1 MYYKARFDPFL
12 CLSDVYTTEHLVES
26 RNVEKSIMRCIRDMQ
41 YRALGAHSCAAA
53 AQLPRR
59 CRATT
64 AEVPRNCC
72 ATAAHSRAAPAA
84 LLRGTRCTLA
94 LVPRATALS
103 PHTLL
108 DRLPKL
114 TKCRK
119 AFSTIL
125 RSHKIQAKSPS
136 WCLAARQKAGGRWY
150 RELTKDKETPYNWP
164 RGRGGT
170 WGAKGRRR
178 LKISARMSSARQAA
192 SPLLSCA
199 PWVYLSTQQALKVKG
214 IPKETPRFVAS
225 SSHLS
230 KPRMSSKEG
239 GADTKRTV
247 IHFKKLVMSR
257 TDPSMQDH
265 RNIYTV
271 FESHVKPNKELVAK
285 NIPPIEVY
293 IYAIKDILHPDVDYE
308 ALPSLLDLLSS
319 LEALRKFTLD
329 HAKKMLVWHDYYKKI
344 GQHEGQYSKE
354 DLARLRSITNPDT
367 EKTLRELYMYLIC
380 TCCQVIVYRTWT
392 SAKKGSDVVADT
404 LVQLNSLFP
413 ELNADY
419 RASSPRLFLADLS
432 EEERRKVEEC
442 GADAYDWIRE
452 SIAWLQ
458 ARAGDQTTH
467 CSPDGARSASL
478 EAVMPMVTICPSS
491 ARFIGMPRD
500 KAPPSNKLKRKHS
513 VEQLAPVKVPKLKDY
528 YSVKDDPTQQ
538 RPNELDA
545 GYIAMPVII
554 FGGGLSW
561 WEEEAREQREK
572 ERKRK
577 ERRLLQPSKS
587 FHQIVKQNRNLNVRL
602 AAEVRFAPNGVGAKR
617 PLERTASISAIPNL
631 GVPIQTTV
639 PVPRQR
645 SAERPP
651 YILALDDNV
660 LASIFNYVISDRRVD
675 DVDAT
680 DVHKNPRWILQHVCS
695 RFRNIMLANPAFF
708 AHVRITYEMAQ
719 QRAGLL
725 EYYLALSQDL
735 PLDVYMAGAK
745 DYVLISGFPFQQEMR
760 FEWTTSKT
768 PFKSVALVWAEAH
781 RWRSLVVLQDECVPA
796 DGPLPTCF
804 PLLERITI
812 RNNAGFPVEM
822 HAPKLDEESQHGR
835 PVSIQED
842 LPPYRLPWSLKWRTE
857 KHWETAGRREATI
870 ADWCEGKRW
879 ACPKGEE
886 NKYANPARAYEV
898 EFYAF

>member
-1 MYYKARFDPFL
+1 
-12 CLSDVYTTEHLVES
+12 
-26 RNVEKSIMRCIRDMQ
+26 
-41 YRALGAHSCAAA
+41 
-53 AQLPRR
+53 
-59 CRATT
+59 
-64 AEVPRNCC
+64 
-72 ATAAHSRAAPAA
+72 
-84 LLRGTRCTLA
+84 
-94 LVPRATALS
+94 
-103 PHTLL
+103 
-108 DRLPKL
+108 
-114 TKCRK
+114 
-119 AFSTIL
+119 
-125 RSHKIQAKSPS
+125 
-136 WCLAARQKAGGRWY
+136 
-150 RELTKDKETPYNWP
+150 
-164 RGRGGT
+164 
-170 WGAKGRRR
+170 
-178 LKISARMSSARQAA
+178 
-192 SPLLSCA
+192 
-199 PWVYLSTQQALKVKG
+199 
-214 IPKETPRFVAS
+214 
-225 SSHLS
+225 
-230 KPRMSSKEG
+230 MSSKEG
-239 GADTKRTV
+239 GAGTKRTV
-247 IHFKKLVMSR
+247 THFKKLVMSR
-257 TDPSMQDH
+257 TNPSMQDH

-319 LEALRKFTLD
+319 LEALREFTLD

-344 GQHEGQYSKE
+344 GQHEGQYLQE
-354 DLARLRSITNPDT
+354 DLARLRSITNPET

-413 ELNADY
+413 GLNMDY
-419 RASSPRLFLADLS
+419 RTSSPRLFLADLS
-432 EEERRKVEEC
+432 EEERSKVEEC

-452 SIAWLQ
+452 STAWLQ
-458 ARAGDQTTH
+458 ARVGDHPTDGDVSHWLTSAEFAAEYEPPITDEKLVGHVEDYMADVQH
-467 CSPDGARSASL
+467 IVDPSQGDARAHVHSLSLSP
-478 EAVMPMVTICPSS
+478 TFICIFPVVLRQLDFCLREMSQPPS
-491 ARFIGMPRD
+491 ARFMGMPRD

-513 VEQLAPVKVPKLKDY
+513 VEELAPVKVPKLKDY

-545 GYIAMPVII
+545 GYTAMPIII

-561 WEEEAREQREK
+561 WEEEAREQMEK

-587 FHQIVKQNRNLNVRL
+587 FHQIVKQNRSSNVRL
-602 AAEVRFAPNGVGAKR
+602 AAEVRFAPNGAGTRR
-617 PLERTASISAIPNL
+617 PLERTASINAIPNL
-631 GVPIQTTV
+631 GVPVQTKV
-639 PVPRQR
+639 SVPRQR
-645 SAERPP
+645 SAELPP

-660 LASIFNYVISDRRVD
+660 LASIFSYVISDRRVD
-675 DVDAT
+675 DMDAT

-695 RFRNIMLANPAFF
+695 RFRNIMLTNPAFF
-708 AHVRITYEMAQ
+708 TSVRITYEMAQ

-735 PLDVYMAGAK
+735 PLD
-745 DYVLISGFPFQQEMR
+745 DYQEMR
-760 FEWTTSKT
+760 FDWTTSKT

-781 RWRSLVVLQDECVPA
+781 RWRSLMVLQDECVPA

-804 PLLERITI
+804 PLLERIYI

-835 PVSIQED
+835 PVSIQEN

-857 KHWETAGRREATI
+857 RHWETAGRREATI

-879 ACPKGEE
+879 TCPKGEE
-886 NKYANPARAYEV
+886 SKYANPARAYEV

>member
-1 MYYKARFDPFL
+1 
-12 CLSDVYTTEHLVES
+12 
-26 RNVEKSIMRCIRDMQ
+26 
-41 YRALGAHSCAAA
+41 
-53 AQLPRR
+53 
-59 CRATT
+59 
-64 AEVPRNCC
+64 
-72 ATAAHSRAAPAA
+72 
-84 LLRGTRCTLA
+84 
-94 LVPRATALS
+94 
-103 PHTLL
+103 
-108 DRLPKL
+108 
-114 TKCRK
+114 
-119 AFSTIL
+119 
-125 RSHKIQAKSPS
+125 
-136 WCLAARQKAGGRWY
+136 
-150 RELTKDKETPYNWP
+150 
-164 RGRGGT
+164 
-170 WGAKGRRR
+170 
-178 LKISARMSSARQAA
+178 MSS
-192 SPLLSCA
+192 
-199 PWVYLSTQQALKVKG
+199 
-214 IPKETPRFVAS
+214 E
-225 SSHLS
+225 
-230 KPRMSSKEG
+230 EG

-247 IHFKKLVMSR
+247 THFKKLVMSR

-380 TCCQVIVYRTWT
+380 TSCQVIVYRTWT

-413 ELNADY
+413 ELNADC
-419 RASSPRLFLADLS
+419 RTSSPRLFLADLT

-458 ARAGDQTTH
+458 ARAGDQPTAEDVSRLLTSSEFAAEYEPPITDEKLVGH
-467 CSPDGARSASL
+467 VEDYMADVQHVVDPASRPTCPWSLFACVWSAFQSQGDARAHEHLPSLSP
-478 EAVMPMVTICPSS
+478 TFICIFPVVHRQLDFCLREMSQPPS

-500 KAPPSNKLKRKHS
+500 KAPPLKKLKRKHS
-513 VEQLAPVKVPKLKDY
+513 VEELAPVKVPKLTDY

-538 RPNELDA
+538 RPHELDA
-545 GYIAMPVII
+545 GYTAMPVII

-602 AAEVRFAPNGVGAKR
+602 AAEVRFAPNGAGAKR
-617 PLERTASISAIPNL
+617 HLERTASINAIPNL
-631 GVPIQTTV
+631 GVPVQNKV
-639 PVPRQR
+639 SVPRQR
-645 SAERPP
+645 SAELPP

-660 LASIFNYVISDRRVD
+660 LASIFHYVISDRRVD
-675 DVDAT
+675 DMDAT

-708 AHVRITYEMAQ
+708 TSVRITYEMAQ

-735 PLDVYMAGAK
+735 PLDVCMAGAK

-781 RWRSLVVLQDECVPA
+781 RWRSLLVLQDECVPH
-796 DGPLPTCF
+796 DGPLPTRF
-804 PLLERITI
+804 PLLERIYI

-835 PVSIQED
+835 PVSIQEN

-857 KHWETAGRREATI
+857 KHWETAGRRKATV

-879 ACPKGEE
+879 ICPKGEE

>member
-1 MYYKARFDPFL
+1 
-12 CLSDVYTTEHLVES
+12 
-26 RNVEKSIMRCIRDMQ
+26 
-41 YRALGAHSCAAA
+41 
-53 AQLPRR
+53 
-59 CRATT
+59 
-64 AEVPRNCC
+64 
-72 ATAAHSRAAPAA
+72 
-84 LLRGTRCTLA
+84 
-94 LVPRATALS
+94 
-103 PHTLL
+103 
-108 DRLPKL
+108 
-114 TKCRK
+114 
-119 AFSTIL
+119 
-125 RSHKIQAKSPS
+125 
-136 WCLAARQKAGGRWY
+136 
-150 RELTKDKETPYNWP
+150 
-164 RGRGGT
+164 
-170 WGAKGRRR
+170 
-178 LKISARMSSARQAA
+178 
-192 SPLLSCA
+192 
-199 PWVYLSTQQALKVKG
+199 
-214 IPKETPRFVAS
+214 
-225 SSHLS
+225 
-230 KPRMSSKEG
+230 MSSKEG

-247 IHFKKLVMSR
+247 THFKKLVTSR

-293 IYAIKDILHPDVDYE
+293 IYALKDILHPDVDYE

-354 DLARLRSITNPDT
+354 DLARLRSITNPET

-458 ARAGDQTTH
+458 ARAGDQPTAEDVSRLLTSAEFAAEYEPPITDEKLVGHVEDYMADVQHIVDPRRTTH
-467 CSPDGARSASL
+467 CSPDGAKPESL
-478 EAVMPMVTICPSS
+478 EAVMPMATICSQGDAPAHKMSQPPS
-491 ARFIGMPRD
+491 ARFLGMPRD
-500 KAPPSNKLKRKHS
+500 KAPPLNKLKRKHS
-513 VEQLAPVKVPKLKDY
+513 LEELAPVKVPKLKDY

-538 RPNELDA
+538 RPHELDA
-545 GYIAMPVII
+545 GYTAMPVII

-587 FHQIVKQNRNLNVRL
+587 FHQIVKQNRSPNVRL
-602 AAEVRFAPNGVGAKR
+602 AVEVRFAPNGAGAKR
-617 PLERTASISAIPNL
+617 PLERTASINAIPNL
-631 GVPIQTTV
+631 GVPVQSKV
-639 PVPRQR
+639 SVPRQR
-645 SAERPP
+645 SAELPP
-651 YILALDDNV
+651 YILALDDNI
-660 LASIFNYVISDRRVD
+660 LASIFNHLISDRRVD
-675 DVDAT
+675 DMDAT

-708 AHVRITYEMAQ
+708 TPVRITYEMAQ

-735 PLDVYMAGAK
+735 PLDVCMAGAK

-760 FEWTTSKT
+760 FDWTTSKT
-768 PFKSVALVWAEAH
+768 PFKSVALIWAEAH
-781 RWRSLVVLQDECVPA
+781 RWRSLMVLQDECVPA
-796 DGPLPTCF
+796 DGPLPTRF
-804 PLLERITI
+804 PLLERIYI

-835 PVSIQED
+835 PVSIQEN

-879 ACPKGEE
+879 TCPKGEE

>member
-1 MYYKARFDPFL
+1 
-12 CLSDVYTTEHLVES
+12 
-26 RNVEKSIMRCIRDMQ
+26 
-41 YRALGAHSCAAA
+41 
-53 AQLPRR
+53 
-59 CRATT
+59 
-64 AEVPRNCC
+64 
-72 ATAAHSRAAPAA
+72 
-84 LLRGTRCTLA
+84 
-94 LVPRATALS
+94 
-103 PHTLL
+103 
-108 DRLPKL
+108 
-114 TKCRK
+114 
-119 AFSTIL
+119 
-125 RSHKIQAKSPS
+125 
-136 WCLAARQKAGGRWY
+136 
-150 RELTKDKETPYNWP
+150 
-164 RGRGGT
+164 
-170 WGAKGRRR
+170 
-178 LKISARMSSARQAA
+178 
-192 SPLLSCA
+192 
-199 PWVYLSTQQALKVKG
+199 
-214 IPKETPRFVAS
+214 
-225 SSHLS
+225 
-230 KPRMSSKEG
+230 MSSKEG

-392 SAKKGSDVVADT
+392 FAKKGSDVVADT

-458 ARAGDQTTH
+458 ARAGDQPTAEDVSRLLTSAEFAAEYEPPITDEKLVGH
-467 CSPDGARSASL
+467 VEDYMADVQHIVDPSQGDARAHVHLPSLSPTL
-478 EAVMPMVTICPSS
+478 ICIFPVVLRQLDFCLREMSQPSS

-660 LASIFNYVISDRRVD
+660 LASIFNYVISDRRLD

-768 PFKSVALVWAEAH
+768 PFESVALVWAEAH
-781 RWRSLVVLQDECVPA
+781 RWRSLMVLQDECVPA

-870 ADWCEGKRW
+870 SDWCEGKRW

>member
-1 MYYKARFDPFL
+1 
-12 CLSDVYTTEHLVES
+12 
-26 RNVEKSIMRCIRDMQ
+26 
-41 YRALGAHSCAAA
+41 
-53 AQLPRR
+53 
-59 CRATT
+59 
-64 AEVPRNCC
+64 
-72 ATAAHSRAAPAA
+72 
-84 LLRGTRCTLA
+84 
-94 LVPRATALS
+94 
-103 PHTLL
+103 
-108 DRLPKL
+108 
-114 TKCRK
+114 
-119 AFSTIL
+119 
-125 RSHKIQAKSPS
+125 
-136 WCLAARQKAGGRWY
+136 
-150 RELTKDKETPYNWP
+150 
-164 RGRGGT
+164 
-170 WGAKGRRR
+170 
-178 LKISARMSSARQAA
+178 
-192 SPLLSCA
+192 
-199 PWVYLSTQQALKVKG
+199 
-214 IPKETPRFVAS
+214 
-225 SSHLS
+225 
-230 KPRMSSKEG
+230 MSSKEG
-239 GADTKRTV
+239 GANTKHTV
-247 IHFKKLVMSR
+247 THFKTLIMSR
-257 TDPSMQDH
+257 TNPSMQDH
-265 RNIYTV
+265 RDIYAV
-271 FESHVKPNKELVAK
+271 FESYVKPNKELVAK
-285 NIPPIEVY
+285 NIPPVEVY
-293 IYAIKDILHPDVDYE
+293 IYAIKDILHPEVDYE

-380 TCCQVIVYRTWT
+380 TCCQVIVYRTWS

-442 GADAYDWIRE
+442 GTDAYDWIRE

-458 ARAGDQTTH
+458 ARAGDQPTAENVSRLLTSAEFAAEYEPPITDEKLVGHVEDYMADVQHIVDPRRTTH
-467 CSPDGARSASL
+467 CSPDGAKPASL
-478 EAVMPMVTICPSS
+478 EAVMPMVTICARLVSSAVTGRCPRARASSLFVSHLHLHFPVVLRQLDFRLREMSQPPS
-491 ARFIGMPRD
+491 ARFMGMPRD

-513 VEQLAPVKVPKLKDY
+513 TEELAPVKVPKLKDY

-545 GYIAMPVII
+545 GYTAMPVII

-587 FHQIVKQNRNLNVRL
+587 FHQIVKQNRSLNVRV
-602 AAEVRFAPNGVGAKR
+602 AAEVRFASNDPGTRR
-617 PLERTASISAIPNL
+617 PLERTASINAIPNL
-631 GVPIQTTV
+631 GVPVQTKV
-639 PVPRQR
+639 SVPRQR
-645 SAERPP
+645 SAELPP
-651 YILALDDNV
+651 YILALDDNI
-660 LASIFNYVISDRRVD
+660 LASIFDYVISDRRVD
-675 DVDAT
+675 DMDAT

-695 RFRNIMLANPAFF
+695 RFRNIMLANRAFF
-708 AHVRITYEMAQ
+708 TSVRITYEMAQ
-719 QRAGLL
+719 QRPGLL

-735 PLDVYMAGAK
+735 PLDVYMAGEK
-745 DYVLISGFPFQQEMR
+745 DFVLISGFPFQQEMR
-760 FEWTTSKT
+760 FDWTTSKT

-781 RWRSLVVLQDECVPA
+781 RWRSLMVLQDECVPA
-796 DGPLPTCF
+796 DGPLPTRF
-804 PLLERITI
+804 PLLERIYI

-822 HAPKLDEESQHGR
+822 DAPKLDEESQHGR
-835 PVSIQED
+835 PVSIQEN

-879 ACPKGEE
+879 TCPKGEE